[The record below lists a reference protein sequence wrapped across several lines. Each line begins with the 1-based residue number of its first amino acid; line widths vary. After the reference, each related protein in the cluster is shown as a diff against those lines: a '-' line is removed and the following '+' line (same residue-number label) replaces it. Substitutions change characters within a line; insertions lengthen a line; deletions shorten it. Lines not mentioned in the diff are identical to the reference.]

1 MKMQRLKFTLCLTVF
16 VLCWTL
22 TCFDNAEADGIIRP
36 RKTTKDLRRQLIT
49 ADQQRKELQSEDTQ
63 SDEPSVDVESKN
75 DKPSDK
81 KSTEKVLAGK

>member
-22 TCFDNAEADGIIRP
+22 TCFDNVEADGIVRP
-36 RKTTKDLRRQLIT
+36 RKTTKGLRRQLAT
-49 ADQQRKELQSEDTQ
+49 DQQRKELQSEDTQ
-63 SDEPSVDVESKN
+63 LDEPSADVEGKN
-75 DKPSDK
+75 DKPSGK